1 MDLNLIPIPASSF
14 IVEILE
20 GEIVLYSVENSQ
32 AIYLNESASI
42 IWKLINK
49 KRTIGDIITLLSKA
63 YPDNASIETD
73 VNNTLDMLFENGVLI
88 SYD

>member
-1 MDLNLIPIPASSF
+1 MDINLIPIPDSSC
-14 IVEILE
+14 VEEILE
-20 GEIVLYSVENSQ
+20 GEIVLYSIKNSQ

-49 KRTIGDIITLLSKA
+49 KRTVGDIISLLSRA
-63 YPDNASIETD
+63 YPDSASVETD
-73 VNNTLDMLFENGVLI
+73 VYTTLDMLFQNGVLI